1 MKNKSS
7 FLALLSIIVLFACS
21 PCFSQAVKVEVK
33 QVDGN
38 WTLFRG
44 GEPYYINGA
53 GGLGYMEE
61 VVERGGNSIRTWSV
75 DGAQETLDEAHALGL
90 TVMMGLWVQHE
101 RHGYDYDNEA
111 ANKAQLE
118 YFTRMVKKY
127 KDHPALLMWSIGN
140 EVDLFY
146 SNTKVWNVVQDI
158 AKMIHEVDPNHPTNT
173 VTAGLDEKEVALIM
187 ENAPDIDIYGIN
199 TYGEVSIIRDKIR
212 KSGWTGP
219 YIIAEWGPDGHWE
232 VAKTKWSAPIE
243 QTSREKAESYYERYN
258 VHIAPDREMCIGS
271 YVFLWG
277 QKQETT
283 ATWYGLFSNGGQ
295 SSEVLDVVEKSWT
308 GKWPENR
315 APSLDSLSLDGQKKG
330 EDIFLIA
337 EEMYSANVFV
347 SDDNDKKLKYSY
359 KIYPESTNTKSGG
372 DLEKEPPA
380 MTGLIKKKSNGTVTF
395 KAPKEEG
402 PYRLFIYVNDS
413 EDRLAYANIPFFVNP
428 RDKNM
433 PQSSAVKTKTRELA
447 IPE

>member
-1 MKNKSS
+1 
-7 FLALLSIIVLFACS
+7 
-21 PCFSQAVKVEVK
+21 
-33 QVDGN
+33 
-38 WTLFRG
+38 
-44 GEPYYINGA
+44 
-53 GGLGYMEE
+53 
-61 VVERGGNSIRTWSV
+61 
-75 DGAQETLDEAHALGL
+75 
-90 TVMMGLWVQHE
+90 
-101 RHGYDYDNEA
+101 
-111 ANKAQLE
+111 
-118 YFTRMVKKY
+118 
-127 KDHPALLMWSIGN
+127 
-140 EVDLFY
+140 
-146 SNTKVWNVVQDI
+146 
-158 AKMIHEVDPNHPTNT
+158 
-173 VTAGLDEKEVALIM
+173 
-187 ENAPDIDIYGIN
+187 
-199 TYGEVSIIRDKIR
+199 
-212 KSGWTGP
+212 
-219 YIIAEWGPDGHWE
+219 
-232 VAKTKWSAPIE
+232 
-243 QTSREKAESYYERYN
+243 
-258 VHIAPDREMCIGS
+258 MCIGS

-330 EDIFLIA
+330 EDIYLIA

-347 SDDNDKKLKYSY
+347 SDDKDKKLKYSY